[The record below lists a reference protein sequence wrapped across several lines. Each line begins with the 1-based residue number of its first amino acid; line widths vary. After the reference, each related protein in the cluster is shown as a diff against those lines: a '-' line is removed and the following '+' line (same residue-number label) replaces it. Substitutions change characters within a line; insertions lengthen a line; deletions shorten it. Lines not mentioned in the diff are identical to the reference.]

1 MLNYEKISK
10 ININNKKK
18 IYIYRIYVICDTQIY
33 SFTLQGFQSVDIIET
48 YDNRLGVF
56 GICYDPNVTIIAF
69 PDKAKKGKV
78 RIKNMDKNSTNTV
91 DAHENIISFIS
102 FNNNGSI
109 MATASD
115 RGTLIRLFLTET
127 GYFFQEIRRGKDK
140 AVIKDIC
147 FEPNN
152 KLIACCSDKGTV
164 HIWNLES
171 KLKQVFKDENE
182 NNNKEEGI
190 SSSSKKEDL
199 AQNHKSIFSSL
210 PNFVSGGFF
219 KSEWSFAN
227 VRIKDSNSIC
237 CFGKEDEI
245 IIISSQ
251 GNYYKANIDLKK
263 GGDCEITEKIEYAK

>member
-1 MLNYEKISK
+1 
-10 ININNKKK
+10 
-18 IYIYRIYVICDTQIY
+18 
-33 SFTLQGFQSVDIIET
+33 
-48 YDNRLGVF
+48 LGVI
-56 GICYDPNVTIIAF
+56 GISYDPNITIIAF

-78 RIKNMDKNSTNTV
+78 RIKNMEKNSTNTV
-91 DAHENIISFIS
+91 DAHENNISFIAL
-102 FNNNGSI
+102 NNNGSI

-115 RGTLIRLFLTET
+115 RGTLIRLFLTDMC
-127 GYFFQEIRRGKDK
+127 YFFQEIRRGKDK
-140 AVIKDIC
+140 AIIRDIC

-171 KLKQVFKDENE
+171 KLKQVFKEDNE
-182 NNNKEEGI
+182 NYI
-190 SSSSKKEDL
+190 SSEDNNNNENL

-210 PNFVSGGFF
+210 PNFFSGGFF

-237 CFGKEDEI
+237 FFGKENEI
-245 IIISSQ
+245 IIISTQ

-263 GGDCEITEKIEYAK
+263 GGDCEIKEKIEYAK

>member
-1 MLNYEKISK
+1 M
-10 ININNKKK
+10 
-18 IYIYRIYVICDTQIY
+18 
-33 SFTLQGFQSVDIIET
+33 
-48 YDNRLGVF
+48 F

-152 KLIACCSDKGTV
+152 
-164 HIWNLES
+164 
-171 KLKQVFKDENE
+171 
-182 NNNKEEGI
+182 
-190 SSSSKKEDL
+190 
-199 AQNHKSIFSSL
+199 
-210 PNFVSGGFF
+210 
-219 KSEWSFAN
+219 
-227 VRIKDSNSIC
+227 
-237 CFGKEDEI
+237 
-245 IIISSQ
+245 
-251 GNYYKANIDLKK
+251 
-263 GGDCEITEKIEYAK
+263 

>member
-1 MLNYEKISK
+1 
-10 ININNKKK
+10 
-18 IYIYRIYVICDTQIY
+18 VI
-33 SFTLQGFQSVDIIET
+33 
-48 YDNRLGVF
+48 

-78 RIKNMDKNSTNTV
+78 RIKNMEKNSTNTV
-91 DAHENIISFIS
+91 DAHENSISFIS
-102 FNNNGSI
+102 LNYNGSI

-140 AVIKDIC
+140 AIIKDIC

-171 KLKQVFKDENE
+171 KLKQVIKDDNE
-182 NNNKEEGI
+182 NNNEE
-190 SSSSKKEDL
+190 SDSNNKKEDL
-199 AQNHKSIFSSL
+199 APNHKSIFSNL
-210 PNFVSGGFF
+210 PNFFSGGFF

-237 CFGKEDEI
+237 FFGKEDEI

-251 GNYYKANIDLKK
+251 GNYYKATIDLKK
-263 GGDCEITEKIEYAK
+263 GGDCEIKEKIEYAK